1 MFAYN
6 VISGCDLNK
15 TCFGLPSSCDDLADC
30 DLLAS
35 WRLLSPEVTRLE
47 LYSGLGGRGTYAAL
61 GLSRDNRMGG
71 DLVIA
76 CVSHEGRVSAELSW
90 NDGRGDVRWMKRE
103 S

>member
-1 MFAYN
+1 MFVVNANAYMFML
-6 VISGCDLNK
+6 GCDLNK

-35 WRLLSPEVTRLE
+35 WRLLSDEVTRLE
-47 LYSGLGGRGTYAAL
+47 LYSGLGGRGSYVAL

-71 DLVIA
+71 DLVVA

-90 NDGRGDVRWMKRE
+90 NDGR
-103 S
+103 